1 MMKKIKTLTA
11 IFLLSIG
18 LVGCDVNFDKSIN
31 EQEKFAEVEKKLMA
45 AVSDL
50 TKIPTRV
57 EVAAEPYIKGKIA
70 VFQVLEDKGK
80 YVRVKKDK
88 IYYMQSSYFRNL
100 EEIYAAAPEEVGT
113 VALVDCRTLQK
124 GVYIT
129 EDGREMPAEVEDC
142 ELTLINRSI
151 SAVIFK
157 KKFEKEPDDKQRVY
171 ANSVGRQTPLQDIS
185 QFLKNLPRK

>member
-1 MMKKIKTLTA
+1 MKKIKTLAA

-18 LVGCDVNFDKSIN
+18 LAGCDVNFEKSVS

-80 YVRVKKDK
+80 YVRDKKDK
-88 IYYMQSSYFRNL
+88 IYYMQSTSFRNL
-100 EEIYAAAPEEVGT
+100 EEIYATAPEEIGT

-129 EDGREMPAEVEDC
+129 DDGREMPAEVEDC
-142 ELTLINRSI
+142 ELTLIDRSLQ
-151 SAVIFK
+151 AVIFK

-171 ANSVGRQTPLQDIS
+171 ANSVGRQSASRDIEE
-185 QFLKNLPRK
+185 FLKNLPRK

>member
-1 MMKKIKTLTA
+1 MKKMKILAA
-11 IFLLSIG
+11 ILFLSIG
-18 LVGCDVNFDKSIN
+18 LAGCDVNFEKSIS

-80 YVRVKKDK
+80 YVRDKKDK
-88 IYYMQSSYFRNL
+88 IYFMQTSYFRNL
-100 EEIYAAAPEEVGT
+100 QEIYAAAPEEVGT

-124 GVYIT
+124 GVYT
-129 EDGREMPAEVEDC
+129 TNDGREMPAEVEDC
-142 ELTLINRSI
+142 ELTLIDRSMP
-151 SAVIFK
+151 AVVFK
-157 KKFEKEPDDKQRVY
+157 KKFEKEPDDKRRVY
-171 ANSVGRQTPLQDIS
+171 ANSVVRQTAQQDIEA
-185 QFLKNLPRK
+185 FLKNLPRK